1 MINKK
6 LIKCFIESC
15 SKEQLVKVLEEVVN
29 HYILSEEYRVDSVID
44 NIINIATENEVDNY
58 NYDNYDNI
66 LVEHKTLFANENDDV
81 KDVHIV
87 GVDRID
93 NTFKVQWYCNK
104 NTYPYFSYIDRDKL
118 RSLVK

>member
-6 LIKCFIESC
+6 LIKCFLESC

-44 NIINIATENEVDNY
+44 NIINITTENEVDNY
-58 NYDNYDNI
+58 NYDKV
-66 LVEHKTLFANENDDV
+66 LVEHKTLFANEDDDV
-81 KDVHIV
+81 KDVHVI
-87 GVDRID
+87 GTDRID
-93 NTFKVQWYCNK
+93 NTFKIQWYIGDNP
-104 NTYPYFSYIDRDKL
+104 YPYFSYIDRDKL